1 MAMSLTMITAL
12 VQLKPLLSVPNE
24 HGTAISHDAVSLR
37 EMENPAV
44 TRANQQSWI
53 NTWAAS

>member
-1 MAMSLTMITAL
+1 MAMSLTMIIAL
-12 VQLKPLLSVPNE
+12 VQPRPSLSVPNE
-24 HGTAISHDAVSLR
+24 HDAAISHDAISLC
-37 EMENPAV
+37 EMEDHAL

>member
-1 MAMSLTMITAL
+1 MAMSQTMTIAL
-12 VQLKPLLSVPNE
+12 NQPKPSLSVPNE
-24 HGTAISHDAVSLR
+24 HHAAISHDAISLR

>member
-1 MAMSLTMITAL
+1 MAMSLTTITAL
-12 VQLKPLLSVPNE
+12 NQPRPSLSVPNE
-24 HGTAISHDAVSLR
+24 HDAAISHDAISLR

>member
-1 MAMSLTMITAL
+1 MAMSQMMITAL

-37 EMENPAV
+37 EMEDHAL
-44 TRANQQSWI
+44 TGANQQSWL
-53 NTWAAS
+53 NTWTTG

>member
-1 MAMSLTMITAL
+1 MAMSQMMITAL
-12 VQLKPLLSVPNE
+12 NQPKPLLSALNE
-24 HGTAISHDAVSLR
+24 HDTAISHDAISLR

>member
-1 MAMSLTMITAL
+1 MAMSATTTIAPS
-12 VQLKPLLSVPNE
+12 QLKPLLSALNE
-24 HGTAISHDAVSLR
+24 HDAAISHDAISLR